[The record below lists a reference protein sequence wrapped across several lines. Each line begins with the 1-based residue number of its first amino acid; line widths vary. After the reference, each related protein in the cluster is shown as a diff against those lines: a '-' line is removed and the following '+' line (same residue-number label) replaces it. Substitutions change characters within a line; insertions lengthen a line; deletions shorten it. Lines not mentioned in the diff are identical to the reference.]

1 MQRPR
6 ITVVGSSNT
15 DLTVIAEHLPV
26 PGETILGGE
35 LVQAGGGKGANQAVA
50 AARAGAQVAFVGK
63 IGDDDFGRA
72 ALEGLRREGINTDG
86 VAVDEQSASGVALI
100 IVDRDGENMIAVA
113 PGANARLAAADVEA
127 AGDLIRGADLL
138 LLQLEIPLEAV
149 RTAARMAREA
159 GVAVLLNPAPAPP
172 EPLPEDLVGAVDYMT
187 PNVVEAAGLLGVA
200 ADTEPQEMARRLV
213 RAGARAVA
221 LTLGSEGVCI
231 CDGSACQR
239 IAAPKVRAVDT
250 TAAGDCFC
258 GVLAVALGEGRPL
271 PEAARFAACAAAL
284 CVQKAGAQP
293 SLPHRAEIDEL
304 FGGHGS
310 SSCGTASQKV

>member
-1 MQRPR
+1 VQGPC

-15 DLTVIAEHLPV
+15 DLTIITEHLPV

-35 LVQAGGGKGANQAVA
+35 LLQAGGGKGANQAVA
-50 AARAGAQVAFVGK
+50 AARAGARVAFIGK

-72 ALEGLRREGINTDG
+72 ALEALRREGINTDG

-100 IVDRDGENMIAVA
+100 IVDKDGENMIAVA
-113 PGANARLAAADVEA
+113 PGANGRLSAGDVDA

-149 RTAARMAREA
+149 RSAARLAREA

-172 EPLPEDLVGAVDYMT
+172 DPLPDELLRMTDCIT
-187 PNVVEAAGLLGVA
+187 PNAVEAAGILRAPVDG
-200 ADTEPQEMARRLV
+200 EPEQMAQRLV
-213 RAGARAVA
+213 RAGARAAV
-221 LTLGSEGVCI
+221 LTLGPEGACI
-231 CDGSACQR
+231 CEGATCRR
-239 IAAPKVRAVDT
+239 IVAPKVRAVDT

-258 GVLAVALGEGRPL
+258 GALAVALGEGRPL

-293 SLPHRAEIDEL
+293 SLPHRAEINALLEKQN
-304 FGGHGS
+304 S
-310 SSCGTASQKV
+310 T